1 MKKYLLYLICIGT
14 LGSSLAP
21 TLAQA
26 GNGFGNSFAG
36 GFTGSLVGTSLGNAM
51 TAPRT
56 VYVQGDYDGDYDED
70 RPPRPRRTTKK
81 HKSHKSRQENRPQP
95 YSRQPRMGDAA
106 SDDQAIKLQE
116 LQVERAR
123 LEREAALAKTKAA
136 EAELMLLKARKQY
149 DGQSEDIELKGEP
162 IKFEEDQYH

>member
-1 MKKYLLYLICIGT
+1 VKKYIVYLICIAT
-14 LGSSLAP
+14 LDVGLTP
-21 TLAQA
+21 TTTQA
-26 GNGFGNSFAG
+26 SNGFGNSFAG

-56 VYVQGDYDGDYDED
+56 VYVQGDYEDDYDEA
-70 RPPRPRRTTKK
+70 PAPRPRRTTKK
-81 HKSHKSRQENRPQP
+81 HRSHKTRRENKSSP
-95 YSRQPRMGDAA
+95 YSRPPRMGDAA

-136 EAELMLLKARKQY
+136 EAELMLLKARKEYVSQP
-149 DGQSEDIELKGEP
+149 EDIELKGEP
-162 IKFEEDQYH
+162 IPFEENQYN